1 MSLFRPAA
9 AAVIAAALSLGV
21 AAAPARAEQ
30 KPEGITIG
38 YLNLVNAQLVTKAL
52 GLHEKE
58 AGVPIKWVKFGSG
71 GDMNRAVAA
80 NQVDFGGVGNPPF
93 TIGATRGL
101 PYKGIFVLNMLGP
114 VESLA
119 VRSDKNIKSLKDLV
133 GKTVAAPFGSTTHYL
148 FIAALRE
155 AGVNP
160 TDVKLIDL
168 APADA
173 VAAWLRKDIDAAWI
187 WEPNLDKIVKNGG
200 EIFLTSGEMARRGYP
215 TWDVGVVMNDFA
227 AKYPDLVTGYVKAEC
242 AGIDYWLA
250 HPKETVEILARELS
264 LPMEDAER
272 MMKGTTMVPCP
283 EQVTAAYLGTPGKIG
298 QFADTMLATGT
309 FLKEQGRLPSV
320 MDRAGYAAF
329 IDPSYLVKA
338 LGR

>member
-1 MSLFRPAA
+1 MTTLRRTAFRTM
-9 AAVIAAALSLGV
+9 AAALCLSL
-21 AAAPARAEQ
+21 AASAAEAQQ
-30 KPEGITIG
+30 KPEAITIG

-58 AGVPIKWVKFGSG
+58 AGVPIKWLKFGSG
-71 GDMNRAVAA
+71 GDVNRAVAA

-93 TIGATRGL
+93 TIGVTRDL
-101 PYKGIFVLNMLGP
+101 PYKGILVLNMLGP

-133 GKTVAAPFGSTTHYL
+133 GKTAAAPFGSTTHYL

-168 APADA
+168 APSDA

-200 EIFLTSGEMARRGYP
+200 EIFLTSGEMAKRGFP

-227 AKYPDLVTGYVKAEC
+227 AKYPAFVEGYVRAEC
-242 AGIDYWLA
+242 AGIDYWLK
-250 HPKETVEILARELS
+250 HPEETVEIVAKELS
-264 LPMEDAER
+264 LPKEDAAR
-272 MMKGTTMVPCP
+272 MIKGTTVVPCS
-283 EQVTAAYLGTPGKIG
+283 EQITAAYLGTSGKIG
-298 QFADTMLATGT
+298 AFADTMLATAT
-309 FLKEQGRLPSV
+309 FLKDQGRLPSV
-320 MDRAGYAAF
+320 KDRAGYAAF
-329 IDPSYLVKA
+329 IAPGYIEKV
-338 LGR
+338 LGK

>member
-1 MSLFRPAA
+1 MPLFRRTASLL
-9 AAVIAAALSLGV
+9 IAAACMLGL
-21 AAAPARAEQ
+21 PAGAMAQQ
-30 KPEGITIG
+30 KPETITIG

-52 GLHEKE
+52 GLHEK
-58 AGVPIKWVKFGSG
+58 AGIPIKWVKFGSG
-71 GDMNRAVAA
+71 GDMNRAVAD

-93 TIGATRGL
+93 AIGATRAL

-119 VRSDKNIKSLKDLV
+119 VRSDKNIKSLKDLA
-133 GKTVAAPFGSTTHYL
+133 GKTAAAPFGSTTHYL

-168 APADA
+168 SPSDA

-200 EIFLTSGEMARRGYP
+200 EIFLTSGEMAKRGYP

-227 AKYPDLVTGYVKAEC
+227 GKYPDLVVAYVKAEC
-242 AGIDYWLA
+242 EGIEYWLK
-250 HPKETVEILARELS
+250 HPKETVEIIAKELS
-264 LPMEDAER
+264 LPVDDAER

-283 EQVTAAYLGTPGKIG
+283 EQLTADYLGTPGKIG
-298 QFADTMLATGT
+298 QFADTVLATAT
-309 FLKEQGRLPSV
+309 FLKDQGRLPSV

-329 IDPSYLVKA
+329 IDPSYLQKA
-338 LGR
+338 LAK

>member
-1 MSLFRPAA
+1 MNTLRRTASLLLAA
-9 AAVIAAALSLGV
+9 AFSLGLS
-21 AAAPARAEQ
+21 AGARAQQ

-52 GLHEKE
+52 RLHEKS
-58 AGVPIKWVKFGSG
+58 GVPIKWVKFGSG

-93 TIGATRGL
+93 TLGATRAL

-119 VRSDKNIKSLKDLV
+119 VRSDKNIKSLKDLA
-133 GKTVAAPFGSTTHYL
+133 GKTAAAPFGSTTHYL
-148 FIAALRE
+148 FIAALKE

-168 APADA
+168 SPSDA

-200 EIFLTSGEMARRGYP
+200 EIFLTSGEMAKRGYP

-227 AKYPDLVTGYVKAEC
+227 AKYPAQVVAYVKAEC
-242 AGIDYWLA
+242 EGIDYWLK
-250 HPKETVEILARELS
+250 HPKETVDIIAKELS
-264 LPMEDAER
+264 LPPDDAAR
-272 MMKGTTMVPCP
+272 MMQGTTIVPCP
-283 EQVTAAYLGTPGKIG
+283 EQLTKDYLGTPGQIG
-298 QFADTMLATGT
+298 QFADTALATAT
-309 FLKEQGRLPSV
+309 FLKDQGRLPTV
-320 MDRAGYAAF
+320 LDRAGYAAF
-329 IDPSYLVKA
+329 IDPSYLAKA
-338 LGR
+338 LGK

>member
-1 MSLFRPAA
+1 MNMLRRTAA
-9 AAVIAAALSLGV
+9 LVIAAAFALGL
-21 AAAPARAEQ
+21 ASGGASAQQ

-58 AGVPIKWVKFGSG
+58 AGVPIKWLKFGSG

-101 PYKGIFVLNMLGP
+101 PFKGIFVLNMLGP

-119 VRSDKNIKSLKDLV
+119 VRSDKNIKSLKDLA
-133 GKTVAAPFGSTTHYL
+133 GKTAAAPFGSTTHYL
-148 FIAALRE
+148 FIVALRE

-160 TDVKLIDL
+160 SDVKLLDL
-168 APADA
+168 SPSDA

-187 WEPNLDKIVKNGG
+187 WEPNLDKIVRNGG
-200 EIFLTSGEMARRGYP
+200 EIFLTSGEMAKRGFP

-227 AKYPDLVTGYVKAEC
+227 AKYPDVVAGYVKAEC
-242 AGIDYWLA
+242 AGIDYWIK
-250 HPKETVEILARELS
+250 HPKETVEIISKELS
-264 LPMEDAER
+264 LPLEDAER

-283 EQVTAAYLGTPGKIG
+283 EQLTPAYLGTPGRIG

-309 FLKEQGRLPSV
+309 FLKDQGRLPSV

-329 IDPSYLVKA
+329 IDPSYLEKA
-338 LGR
+338 LGK